1 MRTLAKWHIW
11 LGWLIGVPILI
22 WLASGLFMVARPI
35 EEVRGNHLRKEMPER
50 TIPAG
55 TQLIPM
61 IGPEANV
68 VEVTQ
73 RMDGDE
79 AIAIFR
85 FADGT
90 RSRYSLTR
98 SASLGEVL
106 TSVDAERIVAERIV
120 GGDRVVRT
128 DAFPADEPP
137 SDFRRPIAVWR
148 IALED
153 GTHVYVSRDTGEIEA
168 VRTRWWR
175 AFDFMW
181 GLHIM
186 DLQTREDTSHPT
198 LILFAAISLIGA
210 LMGFVLLFRRRK
222 RRVPA

>member
-50 TIPAG
+50 TLPG
-55 TQLIPM
+55 DVRLIDRVS
-61 IGPEANV
+61 GDAKV
-68 VEVTQ
+68 VEITQ
-73 RMDGDE
+73 RMDNDGPV
-79 AIAIFR
+79 AIMR
-85 FADGT
+85 FADGS
-90 RSRYSLTR
+90 RSRYSLRSRTASQPVTR
-98 SASLGEVL
+98 
-106 TSVDAERIVAERIV
+106 DAAKALVAERIV

-137 SDFRRPIAVWR
+137 SDFRRPIPVWR